1 MKRVVL
7 KEELAAVTGDYKL
20 AMVLNQMMYWALRT
34 KSVSAF
40 KKETVEGEKIT
51 YGWIYKSSEELAE
64 EMMMNVSACSMRTY
78 LKKLVEKGFL
88 AERSNPVQKWDKTK
102 QYRVL
107 WRTVEKAAG
116 DAGFKLE
123 ESWTSWKISGPD
135 WPSYAPD
142 EKIPASKPK
151 KTEAVSETKAENTPK
166 TVSILHAAYGK
177 LFGKPGASVV
187 KKLDDWTSS
196 TFFQNGEAVVL
207 YALEKA
213 ALYNA
218 RSFAYVEKMLQSWI
232 DKGARTLEA
241 VKELAERKIIAGMP
255 KSTGKNTPYQ
265 EEERL
270 LAKAEAAHWREVLH
284 KKREKTYSRNR

>member
-34 KSVSAF
+34 KSASAF
-40 KKETVEGEKIT
+40 KQEIVQGEDIT

-107 WRTVEKAAG
+107 WRAVEKAAE

-123 ESWTSWKISGPD
+123 ESWTSWKTSGPD
-135 WPSYAPD
+135 GPSFSPN
-142 EKIPASKPK
+142 EKIPASMPEN
-151 KTEAVSETKAENTPK
+151 TEAVPETKTEITPE
-166 TVSILHAAYGK
+166 TNSILPAAYEK
-177 LFGKPGASVV
+177 LFGKPGASVL
-187 KKLDDWTSS
+187 KKLDDWRNS
-196 TFFQNGEAVVL
+196 TFFENGEAVTL

-218 RSFAYVEKMLQSWI
+218 RSFAYVEKMLRSWV
-232 DKGARTLEA
+232 DKGARTLES
-241 VKELAERKIIAGMP
+241 VKESAERKITAAMP
-255 KSTGKNTPYQ
+255 KSIGKNTPYQ

-270 LAKAEAAHWREVLH
+270 LAQAEAAHWREVLH
-284 KKREKTYSRNR
+284 KKREKNYSRNR